1 MCIRDSNV
9 PKPGVPES
17 FKVLVKELQS
27 LCLDIKVLDD
37 QGAEIELKDEEEDSF
52 APDRV
57 RDDDFG
63 FGYEAGESELQAA
76 GFTLKAE
83 SDDDDLIAEDVYK
96 RQATRRLRP

>member
-1 MCIRDSNV
+1 M
-9 PKPGVPES
+9 
-17 FKVLVKELQS
+17 KELQS

-83 SDDDDLIAEDVYK
+83 SDDDDLIADDADEDDLLDGDVDIL
-96 RQATRRLRP
+96 ADDGEDEE